1 MGTDVADLADPV
13 VAEALLR
20 ARLAMRTAL
29 GEEDFLVSPYWLDDE
44 PHVTCEWPMI
54 VFHWPGRSLSY
65 RVGAG
70 EVIEMI
76 EAAGPWLSCRTISWR
91 GEILHSWR
99 HGLGDPAHN

>member
-1 MGTDVADLADPV
+1 MSTDVADLADPV

-20 ARLAMRTAL
+20 ARLALRTAD
-29 GEEDFLVSPYWLDDE
+29 GEEGFFASAYWLDDQPE
-44 PHVTCEWPMI
+44 VTCEWPLI

-70 EVIEMI
+70 EVLEMI
-76 EAAGPWLSCRTISWR
+76 EESGPWLSCRKISWR
-91 GEILHSWR
+91 GQVLGSWR